1 MHGQVSSTKASTAD
15 GSSRTPASGSRCSST
30 PVSASRRSNLHR
42 ALTSGF
48 ERGNP
53 ISSSRWCWRP
63 SGRRLLAMCQYRAG
77 PRISLTTPRETD
89 MPDEVTY
96 YAVVD
101 DLSSRERP
109 AGVFRRTY
117 TEDGGRSDEA
127 FTRNLIWEFSP
138 LLISAERGDLQN
150 DFIEITE
157 NEANQIVA
165 RIRARV
171 TGQSAAK
178 DA

>member
-1 MHGQVSSTKASTAD
+1 MCRFRPEPLTF
-15 GSSRTPASGSRCSST
+15 RTT
-30 PVSASRRSNLHR
+30 HR
-42 ALTSGF
+42 EA
-48 ERGNP
+48 
-53 ISSSRWCWRP
+53 
-63 SGRRLLAMCQYRAG
+63 Q
-77 PRISLTTPRETD
+77 
-89 MPDEVTY
+89 MPDKVTY

-101 DLSSRERP
+101 DLSSRDRP

-117 TEDGGRSDEA
+117 TQDGGRSDEA
-127 FTRNLIWEFSP
+127 FTRNLVWEFSP

-157 NEANQIVA
+157 DEANQIVA

-171 TGQSAAK
+171 TGQSTAK